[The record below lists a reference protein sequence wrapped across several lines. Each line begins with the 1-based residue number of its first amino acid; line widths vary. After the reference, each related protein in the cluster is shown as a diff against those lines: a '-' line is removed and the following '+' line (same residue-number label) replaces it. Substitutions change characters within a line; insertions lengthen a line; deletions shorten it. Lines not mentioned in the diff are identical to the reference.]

1 MIKHDLY
8 LFSYSAVSKFVFL
21 YSAVSKLVF
30 ACLLVCSKFSFVVSP
45 PPRGL
50 RVTVKWISIAHAL
63 RYSICS
69 IELNSLLIVYCL
81 NIIFQNTNFEKA
93 ETIHFRICFVGL

>member
-30 ACLLVCSKFSFVVSP
+30 PCFLVSSKFSFVVSP
-45 PPRGL
+45 PRAPGDGEMDISCSRPYQATGQSCRRRIPCIQGEGRGL
-50 RVTVKWISIAHAL
+50 RVSNNAFKDHKI
-63 RYSICS
+63 
-69 IELNSLLIVYCL
+69 
-81 NIIFQNTNFEKA
+81 
-93 ETIHFRICFVGL
+93 